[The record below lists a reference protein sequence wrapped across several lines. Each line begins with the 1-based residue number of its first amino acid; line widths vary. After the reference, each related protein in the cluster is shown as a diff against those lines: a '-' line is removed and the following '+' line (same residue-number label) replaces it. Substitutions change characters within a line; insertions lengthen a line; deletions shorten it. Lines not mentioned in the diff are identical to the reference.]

1 MKNLLLRVPEV
12 TLLFWVVKVLSTTVG
27 ETGADFL
34 STGFGL
40 GLNGTTLFMS
50 ILLAVSLFIQ
60 LNLQRYV
67 PASYWTVVV
76 LMSIVGTLITDMFV
90 ENFGVSLVTL
100 SIVFT
105 ITMLAG
111 FAIWY
116 RSEKTLS
123 IHSIDTTKREVY
135 YWIIILLAFA
145 LGTGAGDLI
154 SEGIN
159 LGYGVA
165 LLTFSLSIA
174 VVAFGYYGLKMNST
188 LTFWM
193 VFILTRPL
201 GASLGDFMIQAKV
214 DGGLGIGMT
223 PVNIL
228 FLSVIVSLVA
238 FMTLKVKSVVP
249 VIEGSRM
256 RADSE

>member
-1 MKNLLLRVPEV
+1 MKNLLLRVPEI
-12 TLLFWVVKVLSTTVG
+12 TLMFWVVKVLSTTVG

-34 STGFGL
+34 SDRLGL
-40 GLNGTTLFMS
+40 GLNGTTLVMS
-50 ILLAVSLFIQ
+50 VLLAVFLVIQ
-60 LNLQRYV
+60 LRLKRYV

-76 LMSIVGTLITDMFV
+76 LMSVVGTLITDMFV
-90 ENFGVSLVTL
+90 ENFGVSLLTL

-111 FAIWY
+111 FAVWY
-116 RSEKTLS
+116 KSEKTLS
-123 IHSIDTTKREVY
+123 IHSIDTNKREVY

-174 VVAFGYYGLKMNST
+174 VVAFGYYGLKLNST
-188 LTFWM
+188 LTFWV

-201 GASLGDFMIQAKV
+201 GASIGDFLIQTKV
-214 DGGLGIGMT
+214 DGGLGFGMT
-223 PVNIL
+223 PVNVI
-228 FLSVIVSLVA
+228 FLTVIVSLVF
-238 FMTLKVKSVVP
+238 FMTLKARSSVAT
-249 VIEGSRM
+249 IEVTNG
-256 RADSE
+256 ADS